1 MKYSQKIIKL
11 VKPRTACSRA
21 MAKSTKRWWK
31 LVGRPAVYARAGCV
45 RRSISHGMLRAAPVK
60 WPVCNFGPGRILNK
74 QEEYLMRLI
83 FALIVL
89 AVMATPAI
97 AQDLTT
103 DKGKLS
109 YAIGWDIGEDIQ
121 RRGAEFDVETII
133 AAIRDSSAEKDP
145 QVPAEEMVALLTEL
159 QQKVRQEQAE
169 AFQKLAD
176 ENQAAADEFLEKNLS
191 KNGIVALP
199 SGVQYRIIDEGD
211 GARPGMESTVK
222 VHYRG
227 SKIDGLEFDSSFARG
242 VPEEFPVSTVL
253 KGWQEVLPL
262 MKTGATWQIFVPPEL
277 AFGARG
283 NPPVGPNEALMFDLK
298 LVEIVE

>member
-1 MKYSQKIIKL
+1 
-11 VKPRTACSRA
+11 
-21 MAKSTKRWWK
+21 
-31 LVGRPAVYARAGCV
+31 
-45 RRSISHGMLRAAPVK
+45 MLPEFAY
-60 WPVCNFGPGRILNK
+60 K
-74 QEEYLMRLI
+74 QEEYLMRFV
-83 FALIVL
+83 FALIIL
-89 AVMATPAI
+89 AALMAGPVM

-109 YAIGWDIGEDIQ
+109 YAVGWDIGEDIQ

-133 AAIRDSSAEKDP
+133 AAIRDSSAAKEP

-159 QQKVRQEQAE
+159 QQKVRVEQAE

-176 ENQAAADEFLEKNLS
+176 ENQKTSEDFMAANLS

-199 SGVQYRIIDEGD
+199 SGIQYRIIEEGE
-211 GARPGMESTVK
+211 GTRPGMDSKVK

-227 SKIDGLEFDSSFARG
+227 SKTDGHEFDSSFARG
-242 VPEEFPVSTVL
+242 VPEEFTVNSVL
-253 KGWQEVLPL
+253 KGWQDVLPL

-283 NPPVGPNEALMFDLK
+283 NPPVGPNEALIFDLK

>member
-1 MKYSQKIIKL
+1 
-11 VKPRTACSRA
+11 
-21 MAKSTKRWWK
+21 
-31 LVGRPAVYARAGCV
+31 
-45 RRSISHGMLRAAPVK
+45 
-60 WPVCNFGPGRILNK
+60 
-74 QEEYLMRLI
+74 MRVI

-89 AVMATPAI
+89 AFVATPAL
-97 AQDLTT
+97 AQDIES

-109 YAIGWDIGEDIQ
+109 YAVGWDIGEDIQ

-133 AAIRDSSAEKDP
+133 AAIRDSAAGKDP
-145 QVPAEEMVALLTEL
+145 QVPAEEMVAMLTEL

-176 ENQAAADEFLEKNLS
+176 DNQKAADEFLDTNKS
-191 KNGIVALP
+191 KNGIVVLP
-199 SGVQYRIIDEGD
+199 SGVQYRIIEEGE
-211 GARPGMESTVK
+211 GARPGMEDTVK

-227 SKIDGLEFDSSFARG
+227 SKINGHEFDSSFARG
-242 VPEEFPVSTVL
+242 VPEEFPVNTVL
-253 KGWQEVLPL
+253 RGWQEVLPL

-298 LVEIVE
+298 LVEIVN